1 MIYAI
6 NDRKCINNPG
16 IVAQTLNTRTLET
29 EDHELKAS
37 LGYKESPKLTLETVV
52 SPKRKRRRR
61 KRKMDRKRGMG
72 RKKETRTVNEKVQID
87 K

>member
-1 MIYAI
+1 M
-6 NDRKCINNPG
+6 
-16 IVAQTLNTRTLET
+16 AQTLNTSTLET

-37 LGYKESPKLTLETVV
+37 LDYKESPKLTLETVV

-61 KRKMDRKRGMG
+61 RKRKMDRKRGMG
-72 RKKETRTVNEKVQID
+72 RKRETRTVNDKVQVG